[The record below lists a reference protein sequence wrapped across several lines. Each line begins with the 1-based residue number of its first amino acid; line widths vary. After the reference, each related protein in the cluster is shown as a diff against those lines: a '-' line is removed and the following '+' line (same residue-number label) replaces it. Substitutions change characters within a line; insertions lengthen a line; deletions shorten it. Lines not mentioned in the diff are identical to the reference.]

1 MLQLVIL
8 LALHNGVRET
18 QLEVRQDLMKAAQE
32 QADHMAKIGKMRHST
47 DSKLRSLG
55 YRRYG
60 ENVAAGYKTP
70 DTVFRAWM
78 KSRGHR
84 RNIKNEK
91 FKYIGIGRSGNYWCV
106 IFAGD

>member
-8 LALHNGVRET
+8 LALHNGVREAP
-18 QLEVRQDLMKAAQE
+18 LNVKADLMKAAQE
-32 QADHMAKIGKMRHST
+32 QADHMAKIDRRRHST
-47 DSKLRSLG
+47 DSKLRGLG

-60 ENVAAGYKTP
+60 ENVASGYKTP
-70 DTVFRAWM
+70 DKVFVAWM

-91 FKYIGIGRSGNYWCV
+91 FKYIGIGRSGDYWCV